1 MFEHLFSKKTN
12 RSHTIGA
19 KIREIRKRRGISSAE
34 LAEKCH
40 VTGASIRNYEND
52 TRTPSDSTLETI
64 AGALEVHPSSLS
76 DRKIESIA
84 DVMQIL
90 FEIERTGYIVPED
103 FPVDSDHSRTS
114 SGTRAINEYLN
125 EAIQKWKEKH
135 DQWIRGEITDDDY
148 WDWQDSFPIQYEV
161 ATTDSSEEPPMIM
174 DYRQFALGMLLTLR
188 GIYFSSMDLAFGALE
203 DGNISL
209 AKTRLKAMD
218 RGMESFM
225 ANAYRQLAAEPQLGF
240 SALKQG
246 IYAKEELETGRKKEE
261 VTD

>member
-19 KIREIRKRRGISSAE
+19 KIREIRKRRGISSVE

-64 AGALEVHPSSLS
+64 AGALEVHPSSLN

-90 FEIERTGYIVPED
+90 FEIEKTGYIVPED

-114 SGTRAINEYLN
+114 FGVRAINEFLN

-135 DQWIRGEITDDDY
+135 EQWIRGEITDDDY
-148 WDWQDSFPIQYEV
+148 RDWQDAFPLQFEV
-161 ATTDSSEEPPMIM
+161 TPTESGEEPQYIV
-174 DYRQFALGMLLTLR
+174 DYRAFALDMLLTFR
-188 GIYFSSMDLAFGALE
+188 GLYFSFMDLAYGALE
-203 DGNISL
+203 DGKVSL
-209 AKTRLKAMD
+209 AKTRLKTMD
-218 RGMESFM
+218 RSMESFM
-225 ANAYRQLAAEPQLGF
+225 TKVYRQLAAEPKLGF

-246 IYAKEELETGRKKEE
+246 IYAQEEPDNGKRRKKKK
-261 VTD
+261 